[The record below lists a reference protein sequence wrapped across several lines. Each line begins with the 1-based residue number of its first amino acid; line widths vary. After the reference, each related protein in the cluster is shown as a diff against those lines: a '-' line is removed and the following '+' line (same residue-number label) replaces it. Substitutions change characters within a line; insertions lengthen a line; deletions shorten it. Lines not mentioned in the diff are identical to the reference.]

1 MTCASCVAR
10 VERALAKVPGVQQ
23 VSVNLATETVRV
35 RAAAPAPGEPSQ
47 AESVAAAA
55 MGTDEPALWQARLH
69 RAVRDAGYE
78 PVPLEQAAE
87 SDPALDRL
95 WGVRRDFWPVLLAI
109 LLTLPLALPM
119 VGKLWGQHWM
129 LGPLWQFVLATP
141 VQFVLGARFYRAGWY
156 ALRAG
161 SGNMELLVAIGTTA
175 AWGMST
181 WLWWRAEPGTLVP
194 LYYEAAAV
202 IITLVLLGK
211 WLEARAKRQTTSA
224 IRALQ
229 ALRPEVAHL
238 LPDGVLRE
246 QLQDVPV
253 AELLPGDRLLVRPG
267 ERLPADGVIE
277 QGQTQIDESLL
288 TGEPLPVLRQVG
300 DTVTGGSLNGDGAI
314 ELRVTA
320 LGTQSVLQR
329 IIALVQDA
337 QAVKPPVQRQ
347 VDRVAA
353 VFVPVVLLIALATF
367 ALWWGWQQA
376 PFEQALLAAVAVL
389 VIACPCALGLATPT
403 AIMAGTGVAA
413 QHGILIKD
421 PEALESAR
429 RVDTVAFDKTG
440 TLTLGQPVLAHLL
453 PADGVDEAAALQA
466 AAALQRHSEH
476 PLARAVLQAEQA
488 QRARQVP
495 TAGSAGDVASE
506 RAIGAPTELQASAVQ
521 AVPGRGCHGVVQG
534 APLYLGSWDWLQGL
548 GVDLQRWQAQAEDWA
563 GQGCSVSVLALRVG
577 DRLDPIEPAPNAM
590 ETPGR
595 AVLAEQAP
603 QPAQQIEA
611 GSPASTEPQQAAA
624 GLHRMA
630 GAWQPLAL
638 LAFADQPKPG
648 SAQAITELRALGLQ
662 VLMISG
668 DNQRAAE
675 AMARRLGLKP
685 EAGEVRAQV
694 LPGDKARLVGELKAQ
709 GRVVAMVGDGVND
722 APALAAADVGL
733 AMSHAQGGSDVALHA
748 AGITLMRGDPLLVA
762 AALDISRRTVRKIR
776 QNLFWAFVYNTVGI
790 PLAALGLLSPVLA
803 GAAMALSSVSVV
815 GNALLLKRWRPPGPR

>member
-1 MTCASCVAR
+1 MNPAAPPFESQFKIVGMTCASCVSR
-10 VERALAKVPGVQQ
+10 VERALAKVPGVQE

-35 RAAAPAPGEPSQ
+35 RAAAPMQGAADGAGAPAQG
-47 AESVAAAA
+47 AAA
-55 MGTDEPALWQARLH
+55 MGADVGTGADEATLWHARLQ

-78 PVPLEQAAE
+78 PVPLAQATDA
-87 SDPALDRL
+87 DPALDRL

-109 LLTLPLALPM
+109 VLTLPLALPM
-119 VGKLWGQHWM
+119 VGKLWGEHWM
-129 LGPLWQFVLATP
+129 LGPLWQFMLATP
-141 VQFVLGARFYRAGWY
+141 VQFVLGARFYRAGWH
-156 ALRAG
+156 AIRAG

-181 WLWWRAEPGTLVP
+181 WLWWRAEPGSMVP

-238 LPDGVLRE
+238 LPDGVRRE

-277 QGQTQIDESLL
+277 QGQTQIDESML
-288 TGEPLPVLRQVG
+288 TGEPLPVLRLVG

-320 LGTQSVLQR
+320 VGTQSVLQR

-353 VFVPVVLLIALATF
+353 VFVPVVLLVALATF

-421 PEALESAR
+421 PEALEAAR

-440 TLTLGQPVLAHLL
+440 TLTLGQPVLRHLL
-453 PADGVDEAAALQA
+453 PAAGVDGAAALQA

-476 PLARAVLQAEQA
+476 PLARAVLQAAQA
-488 QRARQVP
+488 QQ
-495 TAGSAGDVASE
+495 
-506 RAIGAPTELQASAVQ
+506 ELQGHGAQQAQQVQ
-521 AVPGRGCHGVVQG
+521 AVPGRGCHGEVQG
-534 APLYLGSWDWLQGL
+534 TALYLGSWDWLQEL
-548 GVDLQRWQAQAEDWA
+548 GADLRGWQEQAEAWA
-563 GQGCSVSVLALRVG
+563 SQGCSVSVLA
-577 DRLDPIEPAPNAM
+577 
-590 ETPGR
+590 
-595 AVLAEQAP
+595 
-603 QPAQQIEA
+603 QQQ
-611 GSPASTEPQQAAA
+611 G
-624 GLHRMA
+624 
-630 GAWQPLAL
+630 WQPLAL

-648 SAQAITELRALGLQ
+648 SAQAIAELRALGLR

-675 AMARRLGLKP
+675 AMARRLGL
-685 EAGEVRAQV
+685 EAAGEVRAQV
-694 LPGDKARLVGELKAQ
+694 LPGDKARLVAELKAQ

-748 AGITLMRGDPLLVA
+748 AGITLMRGEPLLVA
-762 AALDISRRTVRKIR
+762 AALDISRRTVAKIR
-776 QNLFWAFVYNTVGI
+776 QNLFWAFIYNTVGI

-815 GNALLLKRWRPPGPR
+815 SNTLLLKRWRPPARSL